1 MDQLSVNLC
10 YLDVSYNEPC
20 AASPRSDYRVSHG
33 AVGVPQRCC
42 NPSCARVRSREPN
55 ASRASKGLHVMMTLR
70 IIVWL
75 LCSLPV
81 AVLIGYCTLNEGD
94 RCGDIRGAEDV
105 Q

>member
-1 MDQLSVNLC
+1 
-10 YLDVSYNEPC
+10 
-20 AASPRSDYRVSHG
+20 
-33 AVGVPQRCC
+33 
-42 NPSCARVRSREPN
+42 
-55 ASRASKGLHVMMTLR
+55 MMTLR